1 MTNAFEERGLS
12 THRER
17 AKELLVRRCVFESV
31 YLVSGSH
38 VECSSCT
45 AGVCVCLGLAALHAV
60 KSSSL
65 YRHACRRT
73 QQASS
78 APLAPFLRWSAVVHA
93 LLAVTDPHSV
103 RMHFIL
109 TLIFIM
115 ANLRAPSTSAQ
126 QNGAIKESVHVIS
139 LSVCVC
145 VCVCMSAHVYGLDC
159 VVYVCMQV
167 GGQEGAGKHVQ

>member
-1 MTNAFEERGLS
+1 M
-12 THRER
+12 
-17 AKELLVRRCVFESV
+17 
-31 YLVSGSH
+31 
-38 VECSSCT
+38 
-45 AGVCVCLGLAALHAV
+45 CLGLAALHAV

-78 APLAPFLRWSAVVHA
+78 APLAPFLRWSAVVPA

-103 RMHFIL
+103 RMHFI
-109 TLIFIM
+109 FNM

-139 LSVCVC
+139 LSLCVCVC